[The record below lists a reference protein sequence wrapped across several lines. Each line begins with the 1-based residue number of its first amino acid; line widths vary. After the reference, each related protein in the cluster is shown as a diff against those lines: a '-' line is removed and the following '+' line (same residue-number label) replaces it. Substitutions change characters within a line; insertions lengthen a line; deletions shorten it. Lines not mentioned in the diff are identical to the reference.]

1 MRKERARG
9 EGRQRWSAVLADAV
23 ARGLCLAEVA
33 AEQGVSKIA
42 VWNACSRRG
51 IKLARQRRSSVVSES
66 VMNEAREAKLRAAD
80 VAECLGVT
88 PAAVSRAQHRYGVF
102 LVGAYKGRGR

>member
-1 MRKERARG
+1 MRKERTRG
-9 EGRQRWSAVLADAV
+9 EGRQRWSDVLADAI
-23 ARGLCLAEVA
+23 ARGLSAAEVA
-33 AEQGVSKIA
+33 REQGVSRVA
-42 VWNACSRRG
+42 VWKACNCRG
-51 IKLARQRRSSVVSES
+51 IDLVKKRSGVVTEA
-66 VMNEAREAKLRAAD
+66 VLNEAREAKLRAAD